1 MTGKTQFGVMKTEP
15 LQSGELSMN
24 IPKLDVVTLGETM
37 GLFTAN
43 KQGYLRYAN
52 QFSQSFAGSETNVA
66 IGVTRMGY
74 KAGWISR
81 VGKDE
86 FGKGLLMFLRG
97 EDIDLTFVKE
107 DNESPTGLMFKEYLR
122 ENQTRVFY
130 YRSNS
135 AASRLSPDDIDVSY
149 IRQAKYLFVS
159 GITPALSKSCH
170 QAVMAA
176 IKIAK
181 ENGVQVV
188 FDPNLRKTLWEEDVA
203 RQTLLDIAKQAD
215 IVLPGI
221 SEGEFLFGTN
231 DVQEIGDKLLKLGAK
246 MVVIKLGEAGACAIT
261 DKGVEYVPGY
271 YVQRVVD
278 PIGAGDAFAAGFIT
292 GLLDKLPLY
301 ESVQRANAFGAL
313 ATQVKGDIEGLPER
327 EQLSQFMNSTADDVE
342 R

>member
-1 MTGKTQFGVMKTEP
+1 MTGKTQYGVMKTEP
-15 LQSGELSMN
+15 LRSGELSMDRS
-24 IPKLDVVTLGETM
+24 KLDVVTLGETM
-37 GLFTAN
+37 GLFTPN

-52 QFSQSFAGSETNVA
+52 QYSQSFVGSETNVA
-66 IGVTRMGY
+66 IGVSRMGY

-97 EDIDLTFVKE
+97 EDIDLTLVKE
-107 DNESPTGLMFKEYLR
+107 DDVSPTGLMFKEYLR

-135 AASRLSPDDIDVSY
+135 AASRLSPEDIDASY
-149 IRQAKYLFVS
+149 ISQAKYLFVS

-170 QAVMAA
+170 LAVMAA
-176 IKIAK
+176 INIAK
-181 ENGVQVV
+181 EHGVQVV
-188 FDPNLRKTLWEEDVA
+188 FDPNLRKTLWEEDIA
-203 RQTLLDIAKQAD
+203 RQTLIDIAKKAD

-221 SEGEFLFGTN
+221 SEGEFMFGTN
-231 DVQEIGDKLLKLGAK
+231 DVKEIGENLLELGAK
-246 MVVIKLGEAGACAIT
+246 MVVIKLGEAGASVIT
-261 DKGVEYVPGY
+261 NQGVEYVPGY
-271 YVQRVVD
+271 KVNRVVD

-292 GLLDKLPLY
+292 GLLDNLSLY

-327 EQLSQFMNSTADDVE
+327 EQLTQFMNSMSDDVE

>member
-1 MTGKTQFGVMKTEP
+1 MTGKIQFGVMKMEQ
-15 LQSGELSMN
+15 LQSGEVFMKRS
-24 IPKLDVVTLGETM
+24 KLDVITIGETM
-37 GLFTAN
+37 GLFTPN

-52 QFSQSFAGSETNVA
+52 QYTQSFAGSETNVA
-66 IGVTRMGY
+66 IGVSRMGY

-107 DNESPTGLMFKEYLR
+107 DNEFPTGLMFKEYLR

-135 AASRLSPDDIDVSY
+135 AASRLSPKDIDVSY
-149 IRQAKYLFVS
+149 ISQAKYLFVS

-176 IKIAK
+176 ITIAK
-181 ENGVQVV
+181 EHGVQVV
-188 FDPNLRKTLWEEDVA
+188 FDPNLRKTLWEEEVA
-203 RQTLLDIAKQAD
+203 RETLLDIAKQAD

-231 DVQEIGDKLLKLGAK
+231 DVQEIGDKLLNLGPK
-246 MVVIKLGEAGACAIT
+246 KVVIKLGPAGSCAVT

-271 YVQRVVD
+271 NVQRVVD

-292 GLLDKLPLY
+292 GLLDKLSLY

-327 EQLSQFMNSTADDVE
+327 EQLSQFMNSTSDDVE

>member
-1 MTGKTQFGVMKTEP
+1 MTGKTQFGEMRTEL

-24 IPKLDVVTLGETM
+24 ISRLDVVTLGETM
-37 GLFTAN
+37 GLFTPN
-43 KQGYLRYAN
+43 KQGYLRYSN
-52 QFSQSFAGSETNVA
+52 QFSQSYAGSETNVA
-66 IGVTRMGY
+66 IGVSRMGY

-97 EDIDLTFVKE
+97 ENIDLTFVKE

-135 AASRLSPDDIDVSY
+135 AASRLSPEDIDVSY
-149 IRQAKYLFVS
+149 ISKAKYLFVS

-170 QAVMAA
+170 QAVMTA

-181 ENGVQVV
+181 EHGVEVV
-188 FDPNLRKTLWEEDVA
+188 FDPNLRKTLWEKGVA

-221 SEGEFLFGTN
+221 SEGEFLFGTD

-246 MVVIKLGEAGACAIT
+246 LVVIKLGEAGACVIT
-261 DKGVEYVPGY
+261 DSGVEYVPGY
-271 YVQRVVD
+271 NVKRVVD

-292 GLLDKLPLY
+292 GLLDKLSLF

-327 EQLSQFMNSTADDVE
+327 EQLSQFMNSTSDDVE

>member
-1 MTGKTQFGVMKTEP
+1 MTGKIQFGVMKTVP

-66 IGVTRMGY
+66 IGITRMGY
-74 KAGWISR
+74 RAGWISR

-135 AASRLSPDDIDVSY
+135 AASRLSPEDIDVSY

-181 ENGVQVV
+181 EHGVQVV
-188 FDPNLRKTLWEEDVA
+188 FDPNLRKTLWEEDFA
-203 RQTLLDIAKQAD
+203 RQTLLEIATQAD

-221 SEGEFLFGTN
+221 SEGKFLFGTD

-246 MVVIKLGEAGACAIT
+246 LVVIKLGEAGACAIT

-271 YVQRVVD
+271 NVQQVVD

-292 GLLDKLPLY
+292 GLLDKLSLN

-313 ATQVKGDIEGLPER
+313 ATQVKGDFEGLPER

>member
-1 MTGKTQFGVMKTEP
+1 MTGKTLYGGMKTEQ
-15 LQSGELSMN
+15 LRSGDVRMN
-24 IPKLDVVTLGETM
+24 PSKLDIVTLGETM
-37 GLFTAN
+37 GLFTPN

-52 QFSQSFAGSETNVA
+52 QYSQSFVGSETNVA
-66 IGVTRMGY
+66 IGVSRMGY

-135 AASRLSPDDIDVSY
+135 AASRLSPEDIEASY
-149 IRQAKYLFVS
+149 ISQAKYLFVS

-170 QAVMAA
+170 LAVMAA
-176 IKIAK
+176 INIAK
-181 ENGVQVV
+181 EHGVQVV
-188 FDPNLRKTLWEEDVA
+188 FDPNLRKTLWEEDIA
-203 RQTLLDIAKQAD
+203 RQTLLEIAKQAD

-231 DVQEIGDKLLKLGAK
+231 DVKEIGDNLLELGAK
-246 MVVIKLGEAGACAIT
+246 MVVIKLGEAGASVIT
-261 DKGVEYVPGY
+261 NEGVENVPGY
-271 YVQRVVD
+271 KVNRVVD

-292 GLLDKLPLY
+292 GLLDNLSLY

-327 EQLSQFMNSTADDVE
+327 EQLSQFMNSTSGDVE

>member
-1 MTGKTQFGVMKTEP
+1 
-15 LQSGELSMN
+15 MN
-24 IPKLDVVTLGETM
+24 IPMLDVVTLGETM
-37 GLFTAN
+37 GLFTPN
-43 KQGYLRYAN
+43 KQGYLRYTN

-66 IGVTRMGY
+66 IGVSRMGY

-107 DNESPTGLMFKEYLR
+107 DNVSPTGLMFKEYLR

-135 AASRLSPDDIDVSY
+135 AASRLSPKDIDVSY

-181 ENGVQVV
+181 EHGVQVV

-231 DVQEIGDKLLKLGAK
+231 DVKEIGDKLLELGAK
-246 MVVIKLGEAGACAIT
+246 TVVIKLGKAGASVIT
-261 DKGVEYVPGY
+261 GNGVEHVPGY
-271 YVQRVVD
+271 KVQRVVD

-327 EQLSQFMNSTADDVE
+327 EQLSQFMNSTSDDVE